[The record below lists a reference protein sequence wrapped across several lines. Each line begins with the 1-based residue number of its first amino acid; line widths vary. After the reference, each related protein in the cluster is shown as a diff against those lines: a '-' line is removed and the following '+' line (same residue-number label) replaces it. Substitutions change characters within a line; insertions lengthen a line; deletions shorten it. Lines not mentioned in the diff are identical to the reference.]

1 MIALW
6 IILGILLII
15 GLILT
20 GLLFLKTKVIVS
32 YKNDKFNIVFRN
44 GLIKYTY
51 KPKEKPQKEEKDVT
65 RESIERDIDDKKSR
79 LTDKTSFLWILLCE
93 MRFKVE
99 VLKTEIK
106 IDYGTDDPADT
117 GILYGIIWAAIGNLY
132 QIFNHYLVFDFPNV
146 EINPD
151 FENQLFEIEF
161 YGIIKIRLV
170 HIINALIKNR
180 KGKR

>member
-51 KPKEKPQKEEKDVT
+51 KPKEKPQEEKNVT
-65 RESIERDIDDKKSR
+65 RESIEKDIDDKKSR
-79 LTDKTSFLWILLCE
+79 LTDKTSFLWILLRE

>member
-15 GLILT
+15 GLILA
-20 GLLFLKTKVIVS
+20 GLIFLKTKVIVS

-65 RESIERDIDDKKSR
+65 RESIEKDIDDKKSR
-79 LTDKTSFLWILLCE
+79 LTDKTSFLWTLLRE

-132 QIFNHYLVFDFPNV
+132 QIFNHYLVFDFPKA

-170 HIINALIKNR
+170 HIINALIKSR